1 MPSPLLE
8 HRRLRHGP
16 VILLTVVA
24 LISGTARA
32 APPLQLFVDLTPA
45 GGTLRPPPGTYAG
58 PVVIAKP
65 LVLDGGGA
73 VTLDGDGDGTV
84 LTIRA
89 PGTTVRGM
97 RLVNSGGK
105 YDGVD
110 AGVLVA
116 ADEVVIEDNVV
127 EDTLFGVHLKQA
139 HRGTVRRNRIRSRGD
154 DPNLRG
160 DAIRLWYSSGNR
172 IEGNEIRRSRD
183 LVFTNSADNE
193 IVGNDIRD
201 SRVGMHFV
209 FSPGNLV
216 EENRLS
222 ANETGIMVLYS
233 DDLVLR
239 GNHLWNA
246 RHASGAALAL
256 KESVNLTVEGN
267 EIVHNAV
274 GIQANAPNQPEHVV
288 TLRDNRLA
296 FNDVAMYFYGEKGG
310 HRIEGNRF
318 ERNFT
323 DVAVSHPVAAR
334 GHLWR
339 GNRWDTYEGFDRD
352 GDGVGDYP
360 HQVFLYADRIWMDRP
375 LTRFFRAS
383 LALELIDFLER
394 LAPFSTPEPVLVDPL
409 PRVD

>member
-1 MPSPLLE
+1 MPPETRSQSRRPLLPTA
-8 HRRLRHGP
+8 LFLTF
-16 VILLTVVA
+16 LLSPAQTW
-24 LISGTARA
+24 A

-45 GGTLRPPPGTYAG
+45 GGVLRPLPGTYGG
-58 PVVIAKP
+58 PVVVTKAIT
-65 LVLDGGGA
+65 LDGGGD
-73 VTLDGDGDGTV
+73 VTIDGGGDGTV
-84 LTIRA
+84 VTVRA
-89 PGTTVRGM
+89 PGTTIRGL
-97 RLVNSGGK
+97 RVINSGGK
-105 YDGVD
+105 YDSVD
-110 AGVLVA
+110 AGLLVE
-116 ADEVVIEDNVV
+116 ADEVVVESNVIE
-127 EDTLFGVHLKQA
+127 ETLFGIHLKQA
-139 HRGTVRRNRIRSRGD
+139 HGGTIRGNRISSRGD

-160 DAIRLWYSSGNR
+160 DAIRTWYSTGNR
-172 IEGNEIRRSRD
+172 IASNEIRHSRD
-183 LVFTNSADNE
+183 LVFTNSADNQ
-193 IVGNDIRD
+193 IVGNDVRD

-209 FSPGNLV
+209 FSPGNVV
-216 EENRLS
+216 EENTLHG
-222 ANETGIMVLYS
+222 NETGIMVLYS
-233 DDLVLR
+233 DDLTLR
-239 GNHLWNA
+239 GNRLWNA

-274 GIQANAPNQPEHVV
+274 GIQANSPNQPEHVV
-288 TLRDNRLA
+288 TLRGNRLA
-296 FNDVAMYFYGEKGG
+296 YNDVAMYFYGEKGG

-339 GNRWDTYEGFDRD
+339 GNHWDTYEGFDRD

-383 LALELIDFLER
+383 LALEVIDFLER